1 MNIKIKIA
9 SEWMKLVP
17 VSIKPMNE
25 DLCGRSGGKIEC

>member
-9 SEWMKLVP
+9 SEWMRLVP
-17 VSIKPMNE
+17 VFIKSMNE